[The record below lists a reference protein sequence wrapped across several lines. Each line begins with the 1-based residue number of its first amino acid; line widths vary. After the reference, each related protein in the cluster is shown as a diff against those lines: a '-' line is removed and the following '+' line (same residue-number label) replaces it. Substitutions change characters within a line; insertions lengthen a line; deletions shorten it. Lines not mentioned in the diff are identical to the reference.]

1 MIANVTS
8 LSTPALWSALPQS
21 PALNLNSFGTGGFGT
36 GGFGSNALSGLALT
50 QLGLPATSPL
60 ANQQIGSLT
69 SFMPG
74 YNGIPVLPGVA
85 QTPSSPLPAFDYS
98 GLNQLNNASP
108 FYNMPYVRQVPLQ
121 GFYSLG
127 DGQRVSNTQFTAYIP
142 SVVPGSI
149 TNMQQLASLPNTS
162 GSLAAVLQLAGIPPS
177 VIGSSALNSSGS
189 FVPPLFGLKA

>member
-1 MIANVTS
+1 MIANLTS
-8 LSTPALWSALPQS
+8 LSTPGLLGSLPLTPSA
-21 PALNLNSFGTGGFGT
+21 NLNGFGT
-36 GGFGSNALSGLALT
+36 GGFGSST
-50 QLGLPATSPL
+50 PL
-60 ANQQIGSLT
+60 ANQQIGSIT
-69 SFMPG
+69 SLMPG
-74 YNGIPVLPGVA
+74 FNGIPVLPGVA
-85 QTPSSPLPAFDYS
+85 QPPSSPLPAFDYS

-127 DGQRVSNTQFTAYIP
+127 DGQRVSNTQYTAFIP

-177 VIGSSALNSSGS
+177 VIGSSALNNSGS
-189 FVPPLFGLKA
+189 LIPPIFGLKA